1 MDGPT
6 VIIDLSPVVLL
17 GEASDWRNVE
27 RVVKA
32 WREQKDPDA
41 VFYGIADN
49 SLWYKLDDY
58 GRRRLSD
65 WKKRR
70 CARSVPWAD
79 PEILELAEANPDATV
94 ITAEDLPQL
103 AMTQSSRKTSRQAT
117 RILRLR
123 VQLAPMPRNITRKKL
138 SFKGNNVGN
147 KRGLFRARPIFS

>member
-17 GEASDWRNVE
+17 GEGSDWRNVE

-58 GRRRLSD
+58 GQRRLSD

-79 PEILELAEANPDATV
+79 RRFWSLLRPIRMQRLSLRICSEITGE
-94 ITAEDLPQL
+94 ITH
-103 AMTQSSRKTSRQAT
+103 
-117 RILRLR
+117 
-123 VQLAPMPRNITRKKL
+123 
-138 SFKGNNVGN
+138 G
-147 KRGLFRARPIFS
+147 FRAAPG